1 MIQTKLEPIDHLQ
14 KEALIIV
21 NCVYQ
26 RNSSELV
33 FRKLSVLSVLSVFQ
47 VNYLR
52 ITLFVQ
58 VSLKRSLPPSF
69 HEMFVF
75 IYQTHSYPS

>member
-14 KEALIIV
+14 KEALRIV

-26 RNSSELV
+26 RHSSELV
-33 FRKLSVLSVLSVFQ
+33 FQKLSVLSVYQ
-47 VNYLR
+47 VDHLQ
-52 ITLFVQ
+52 IALFVQ
-58 VSLKRSLPPSF
+58 TSLKRSLLPSF

-75 IYQTHSYPS
+75 I

>member
-1 MIQTKLEPIDHLQ
+1 MIQSKLEPIDHLQ
-14 KEALIIV
+14 KEALRIV

-26 RNSSELV
+26 RHSAELV
-33 FRKLSVLSVLSVFQ
+33 FRKFSVLSVYQ
-47 VNYLR
+47 VNYLQ

-58 VSLKRSLPPSF
+58 ISLKRSLLPSF

-75 IYQTHSYPS
+75 TYQTHTYPS